1 MAGKSAVAADEE
13 SGRREKAGA
22 DGSEPRAGS
31 GRGGPSTRD
40 LAHSLGLEQRSD
52 RPGFRGP
59 RGYSSVLAQRLHEG
73 RDRSAEEISCARANS
88 RQGQVRVGCG
98 RGGSVCASGGPPELD
113 AAPSGGRDRE
123 ARGPAPLAL
132 KAVRGAAPKGDF
144 HWR

>member
-73 RDRSAEEISCARANS
+73 WDRGAEDICRARASAPQS
-88 RQGQVRVGCG
+88 RARPRSGPGGLVRAG
-98 RGGSVCASGGPPELD
+98 GGSPELD
-113 AAPSGGRDRE
+113 AAATG
-123 ARGPAPLAL
+123 
-132 KAVRGAAPKGDF
+132 
-144 HWR
+144 